1 MGEGKQQINWS
12 RWTPKD
18 PSELIGQDI
27 REMYSVIVE
36 EAQDSFGER
45 CFLVFGKS
53 GRGKTTVA
61 NFVAKDYVDHET
73 NLVSY
78 KGGLV
83 TKSVVEDWIEQG
95 HTRPLWGSR
104 RAIIINEVNNV
115 NKDVQDILHD
125 WLQDEL
131 PDDYLVIATTNKKP
145 CRDED
150 WDRMTEKEQKEHLTP
165 RFSSRF
171 TKYEAPDLS
180 IDELTNE
187 ISRRCKIP
195 EKAARV
201 CVTNGAGN
209 IRNTLKDV
217 QKAIRY
223 SKNRKQKE
231 QYVTNS

>member
-1 MGEGKQQINWS
+1 MQSNTNWA
-12 RWTPKD
+12 RWTPQE
-18 PSELIGQDI
+18 PGQLIGQDI
-27 REMYSVIVE
+27 REMYSAIIE

-45 CFLVFGKS
+45 CFLIYGKS

-61 NFVAKDYVDHET
+61 NFVATDYVDHDM
-73 NLVSY
+73 NLISY

-83 TKSVVEDWIEQG
+83 TKSVVEDWIYEG
-95 HTRPLWGSR
+95 HTRPMFGSR

-150 WDRMTEKEQKEHLTP
+150 WDKMTEKEQKDHLTP

-180 IDELTNE
+180 VDELSNE
-187 ISRRCKIP
+187 LTRLCKIP

-201 CVTNGAGN
+201 CATNGAGN
-209 IRNTLKDV
+209 IRNTFKDV

-223 SKNRKQKE
+223 ALNKKQKE
-231 QYVTNS
+231 QVYATNH

>member
-1 MGEGKQQINWS
+1 MQSNINWA
-12 RWTPKD
+12 RWKPAD
-18 PSELIGQDI
+18 PGELLGATI
-27 REMYSVIVE
+27 REMYSAIID
-36 EAQDSFGER
+36 EATDPMGER
-45 CFLVFGKS
+45 CFLIYGKS
-53 GRGKTTVA
+53 GRGKSTVA
-61 NFVAKDYVDHET
+61 DFVGNDYADHET

-83 TKSVVEDWIEQG
+83 TKSVVEYWIERG
-95 HTRPLWGSR
+95 HTRPLWGNR

-131 PDDYLVIATTNKKP
+131 PDDYIVIATTNKKP

-150 WDRMTEKEQKEHLTP
+150 WEKMSERDQKEHLTP

-187 ISRRCKIP
+187 IHTRCKIP
-195 EKAARV
+195 VKAARV
-201 CVTNGAGN
+201 CATNGAGN
-209 IRNTLKDV
+209 IRNTFKDV

-223 SKNRKQKE
+223 AINKKRKE

>member
-1 MGEGKQQINWS
+1 MQSNINWA
-12 RWTPKD
+12 RWTPED
-18 PSELIGQDI
+18 PSQLIGRDVQ
-27 REMYSVIVE
+27 EMYRAIID
-36 EAQDSFGER
+36 EATDPDGER
-45 CFLVFGKS
+45 CFLIYGKS
-53 GRGKTTVA
+53 GRGKSTVA
-61 NFVAKDYVDHET
+61 AFVGNDYVDHET

-83 TKSVVEDWIEQG
+83 TKSVVEYWIEQG
-95 HTRPLWGSR
+95 YTRPLWGSR

-131 PDDYLVIATTNKKP
+131 PDDYIVIVTTNKKP

-150 WDRMTEKEQKEHLTP
+150 WEKMSERDQKEHLTP

-187 ISRRCKIP
+187 IHKRCNIP
-195 EKAARV
+195 EKAARI

-223 SKNRKQKE
+223 SKNKQRKE
-231 QYVTNS
+231 QYV